1 MQSTMTI
8 GVACN
13 DTTNT
18 LVVEQV
24 GMTTFVLPI
33 GYDTRRITRPVVT
46 HGVEKDD
53 TIVLLRPEDDANN
66 EQSSRA
72 IADVEEFLHEI
83 EPNVT
88 IDVHHV
94 NRTDF
99 TRTVNDCSNVLSNAE
114 NPVVGLCGGP
124 RDILLPLTVI
134 AAIHADHLQ
143 QTYVFSDI
151 DQSVEEWTLPPISA
165 TVSEAASK
173 TLDAVAEHGP
183 CSLSALAETVDKS
196 KSTVGRHLDALEE
209 AGLVRSWMEGKHR
222 HVEIADVAHVLTS

>member
-1 MQSTMTI
+1 MTI
-8 GVACN
+8 ATICN

-18 LVVEQV
+18 LVVKQV
-24 GMTTFVLPI
+24 AMTTFVLPI

-53 TIVLLRPEDDANN
+53 TIVLLRPEDDADN

-88 IDVHHV
+88 IDVRHV

-99 TRTVNDCSNVLSNAE
+99 TRTVNDCSSILVNAE

-124 RDILLPLTVI
+124 RDILLPLTVVT
-134 AAIHADHLQ
+134 AIHADHLQ

-151 DQSVEEWTLPPISA
+151 DQSVQEWTLPPISA
-165 TVSEAASK
+165 TVSEATSK
-173 TLDAVAEHGP
+173 TLDAVAKYGP
-183 CSLSALAETVDKS
+183 CSLSALAENANKS

-209 AGLVRSWMEGKHR
+209 AGLIRSWMEGKHR
-222 HVEIADVAHVLTS
+222 HVEIADAAHVLTR

>member
-1 MQSTMTI
+1 MTI
-8 GVACN
+8 AATCN

-24 GMTTFVLPI
+24 AMTTFVLPI

-46 HGVEKDD
+46 HGLEKDD
-53 TIVLLRPEDDANN
+53 TIVLLRPEDDADN

-88 IDVHHV
+88 IDVQHV

-99 TRTVNDCSNVLSNAE
+99 TRTVNDCSGILSNAE

-124 RDILLPLTVI
+124 RDILLPLTVV

-151 DQSVEEWTLPPISA
+151 DQSVREWALPPISA
-165 TVSEAASK
+165 TVPEAASK
-173 TLDAVAEHGP
+173 TLDAVAEYGP
-183 CSLSALAETVDKS
+183 CSLSTLAENANKS
-196 KSTVGRHLDALEE
+196 KSTVGRHLDTLEE
-209 AGLVRSWMEGKHR
+209 TGLVRSWMEGKHR
-222 HVEIADVAHVLTS
+222 YVEIADAAHVLTN